1 MAIGLV
7 TEVMDWAPASLTHRE
22 HKVLIILAENAQ
34 MESRQTWDSVESP
47 VLLRRARLSRREM
60 YATISA
66 LIAKGCLE
74 NRVYGGRNHRAKYA
88 IARLASQAQCADF
101 PHTENRVQCA
111 DLLHTEEPGSP
122 GSVCGKTTPRLFT
135 GDRRLSAGEENPAV
149 TPEIARPPAEPAG
162 RERVARA
169 TRSNPAP
176 PQSGNPPDYDGSFNE
191 ADQAQHTPTEVQLR
205 SPATGR
211 NARETCAG
219 CGHPIPEGKQ
229 PGARYC
235 TARCKNAATKRR
247 ARRAAKAATPS
258 GAFEI
263 S

>member
-7 TEVMDWAPASLTHRE
+7 IEVMDFAPASLTHRE

-169 TRSNPAP
+169 NGLSSAAISQNPR
-176 PQSGNPPDYDGSFNE
+176 DHDGSVNR
-191 ADQAQHTPTEVQLR
+191 AGDAQHTPTEVQLQ

-211 NARETCAG
+211 NAREACQG
-219 CGHPIPEGKQ
+219 CGHPIPEGKR

-235 TARCKNAATKRR
+235 TTRCKNTASKRR
-247 ARRAAKAATPS
+247 TRRAAKAGTP
-258 GAFEI
+258 
-263 S
+263 